1 MLLVFWNLII
11 FRIVDLNITFQMM
24 LKNLYFLRPF
34 LYLRVFAFLVF
45 FIKRILNE
53 QNVAKRYKWI
63 VSIVNQW
70 AK

>member
-63 VSIVNQW
+63 VSIVNQ
-70 AK
+70 